1 MARRKRTHRRGA
13 TFAAATVVAL
23 AFTAPSVSAHYDT
36 SNRDRVPSSYSTV
49 WDCTWQY
56 DSGAWTDN
64 VTVHIATGSAP
75 VPDNDMDG
83 LTRDWP
89 PATIQDGRAYNF
101 KSRIRNIVFQW
112 NSALQSTDAGVV
124 GWITLTVTRTT
135 PAVCTGIRSSCT
147 TTIRLASR

>member
-13 TFAAATVVAL
+13 TFAAAAVVAL

-56 DSGAWTDN
+56 DGGAWTDN

-83 LTRDWP
+83 SYARLTTRLDTGWSRLQFQVSHP
-89 PATIQDGRAYNF
+89 KRSVPVELGATGY
-101 KSRIRNIVFQW
+101 
-112 NSALQSTDAGVV
+112 
-124 GWITLTVTRTT
+124 
-135 PAVCTGIRSSCT
+135 
-147 TTIRLASR
+147 